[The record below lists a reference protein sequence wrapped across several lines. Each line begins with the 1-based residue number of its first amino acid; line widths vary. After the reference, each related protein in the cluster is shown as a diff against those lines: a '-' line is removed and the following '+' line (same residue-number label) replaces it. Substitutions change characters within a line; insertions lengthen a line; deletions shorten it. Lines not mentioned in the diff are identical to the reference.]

1 MSDFLEIHQGASPLI
16 LSMPHSGRDLVPEVE
31 ACLNEEGRAI
41 ADTDWWIERLYD
53 FYPELN
59 ASVVRSKLSRYVIDL
74 NRDPS
79 GKSLYPGQATTGL
92 CPVET
97 FDGGPLYQAGREPDD
112 AGIAERLNRYYA
124 PYHTAL
130 QQLIDATVERHGHAL
145 LFDCHS
151 IRSVVPRLFDGTLP
165 VFNIGT
171 NDGAASAPEPGRILA
186 DHCARA
192 ADLPH
197 VLNGRFKGGWITRH
211 YGDPAN
217 NVHAV
222 QLELGQIAYM
232 IETPPW
238 TYDEARAQRI
248 KDILRP
254 ALAEMISWST
264 ANPGAA
270 S

>member
-1 MSDFLEIHQGASPLI
+1 MNDFLEIHQGISPLI

-31 ACLNEEGRAI
+31 AELNDEGRAI

-53 FYPELN
+53 FYPELD

-97 FDGGPLYQAGREPDD
+97 FDGVPLYQVGHEPDD
-112 AGIAERLNRYYA
+112 AATADRLTRYFT

-130 QQLIDATVERHGHAL
+130 QQLIDAAVDRHGYAL

-151 IRSVVPRLFDGTLP
+151 IRTVVPRLFEGTLP

-171 NDGAASAPEPGRILA
+171 NDGAASAPELGRILA
-186 DHCARA
+186 NHCATA

-197 VLNGRFKGGWITRH
+197 ILNGRFKGGWITRH

-238 TYDEARAQRI
+238 TYDETRAQRI

-254 ALAEMISWST
+254 ALTEMIGWSIS
-264 ANPGAA
+264 NLGAK